1 MYVPPRLIRVAAPV
15 ALVVLTLAGAG
26 LARASLHE
34 LAAAQSLS
42 AAAPDLLGPIDA
54 GGRTGWDCPP
64 ERAARASHV
73 REAQLPDDA
82 GR

>member
-1 MYVPPRLIRVAAPV
+1 MDVPPRWVRLAAPV

-26 LARASLHE
+26 LARASLDE
-34 LAAAQSLS
+34 LAAAQTLLAP
-42 AAAPDLLGPIDA
+42 AAGLLGPIDA

-64 ERAARASHV
+64 ERTARASTV
-73 REAQLPDDA
+73 RGAELPDES